1 MPANYSLQVEYKL
14 RDGTHFWTGRDR
26 LTSGVMVGNKDFEA
40 SLADLKKQLKES
52 LRANGE
58 GGTPVC
64 TQSDAELAVHTAKT
78 GHCMTLWNV
87 DTFFN

>member
-14 RDGTHFWTGRDR
+14 RDNTHWWTGRDR
-26 LTSGVMVGNKDFEA
+26 LSSGVMVGNADFDK

-58 GGTPVC
+58 GGTPTC
-64 TQSDAELAVHTAKT
+64 TLSDEDLALHAAKM
-78 GHCMTLWNV
+78 GHMMTLWNV

>member
-26 LTSGVMVGNKDFEA
+26 LTSGVMVGNKDFDK

-52 LRANGE
+52 LKANGE

-64 TQSDAELAVHTAKT
+64 TLSDADLAVSAAKM
-78 GHCMTLWNV
+78 GHMMTLWNV